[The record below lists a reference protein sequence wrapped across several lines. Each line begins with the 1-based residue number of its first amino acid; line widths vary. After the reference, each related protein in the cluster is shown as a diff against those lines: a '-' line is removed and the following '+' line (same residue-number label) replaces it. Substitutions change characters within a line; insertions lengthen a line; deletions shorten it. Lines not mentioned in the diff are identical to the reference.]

1 MGSRRPRFGWMELV
15 WLALLAGLAVLPPI
29 GEIHKQLILAA
40 IGIFQFFE
48 NRLIAWLPGRGR
60 FYSVL
65 IKTLLAVLLL
75 AHTGGTAINSDYY
88 PIFFIPVVTAAMYY
102 RLGATLAWTAFASL
116 GYTSYL
122 IPALQEYRLT
132 EEGAATL
139 AIRILFFF
147 LTGILVNRFVGESR
161 RQTLRYQALSEEL
174 AESNR
179 QLQQAQAEARSAERL
194 AALGTLSAGLAHEIR
209 NPLGVIKGAAEMLG
223 RNLGEAQPVAAE
235 MASYITSEVNRL
247 NALIARFLDF
257 ARPSRLEIRPV
268 NLPVI
273 LDRAAESARA
283 QFPEAP
289 VAVEKRYDQALPPIE
304 ADEQLCE
311 QASLNLMINAYQAM
325 EGRPGKLFL
334 SVAPTAGSGGQAGVE
349 ITITDT
355 GPGVPP
361 EMREQVFN
369 PFVTSKKSGVGLG
382 LAIVAKIVGDHAGRI
397 RLESGPEGGASFRI
411 FLPCAPA
418 VRKVPEG
425 EEHAWLP
432 S

>member
-1 MGSRRPRFGWMELV
+1 MESV
-15 WLALLAGLAVLPPI
+15 WLALLVGLGVLPPI
-29 GEIHKQLILAA
+29 GEIHKWLILAGF
-40 IGIFQFFE
+40 GIFLFLE

-65 IKTLLAVLLL
+65 IKTLLATLLL
-75 AHTGGTAINSDYY
+75 AHTIDFTGGAAINSDYY

-102 RLGATLAWTAFASL
+102 SLGATLAWTAFAAI

-122 IPALQEYRLT
+122 IPARQAGYLLT

-179 QLQQAQAEARSAERL
+179 QLQQAQAEARNAERL
-194 AALGTLSAGLAHEIR
+194 AALGALSAGLAHEIR

-247 NALIARFLDF
+247 NALIVRFLDF
-257 ARPSRLEIRPV
+257 ARPSSLEVRPV
-268 NLPVI
+268 SLAAI
-273 LDRAAESARA
+273 LDRAAESSRA
-283 QFPEAP
+283 QFPEAR
-289 VAVEKRYDQALPPIE
+289 VTIEKRYDRDLPPIQ

-311 QASLNLMINAYQAM
+311 QAFLNVMINAYQAM
-325 EGRPGKLFL
+325 EGRPGKIAL
-334 SVAPTAGSGGQAGVE
+334 SLAAASGSAGQPGIE
-349 ITITDT
+349 IAITDS
-355 GPGVPP
+355 GPGVPE

-369 PFVTSKKSGVGLG
+369 PFVTSKKNGVGLG
-382 LAIVAKIVGDHAGRI
+382 LAIVAKIVGDHRGLI
-397 RLESGPEGGASFRI
+397 RLESVPEGGASFRI
-411 FLPCAPA
+411 FLPCAPVA
-418 VRKVPEG
+418 KKVPED